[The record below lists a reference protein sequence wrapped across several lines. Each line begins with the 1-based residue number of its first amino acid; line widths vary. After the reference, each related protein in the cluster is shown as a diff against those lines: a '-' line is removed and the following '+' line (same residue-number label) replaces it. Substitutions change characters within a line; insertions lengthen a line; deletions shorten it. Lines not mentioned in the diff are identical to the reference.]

1 MNDKQLKC
9 ILCGNKDLEFITKKL
24 RSSKPGS
31 IYRCSNCDLN
41 ILKDKTGSYDLQNWY
56 DGGYRKEH
64 GPKLSQKNEYKE
76 IHEIAIQHQEDRI
89 NFLKP
94 YINKNTKLLDVGCS
108 TGSFIGSIKN
118 YIKEAV
124 GTDIDLGAAKFAHE
138 ITGCKTFGGK
148 FDESIFNQEYF
159 DIVTST
165 HVLEHTFDP
174 LSFLNTI
181 YYYLKPGGIVYIEV
195 PNLDDALLKVYDS
208 KTFKNIFYHIAHR
221 WYFSSES
228 LNKLMEKAD
237 LKEK

>member
-1 MNDKQLKC
+1 M
-9 ILCGNKDLEFITKKL
+9 
-24 RSSKPGS
+24 
-31 IYRCSNCDLN
+31 
-41 ILKDKTGSYDLQNWY
+41 QNWY
-56 DGGYRKEH
+56 DGGHRKEH

-148 FDESIFNQEYF
+148 FLNLFSI
-159 DIVTST
+159 
-165 HVLEHTFDP
+165 
-174 LSFLNTI
+174 
-181 YYYLKPGGIVYIEV
+181 
-195 PNLDDALLKVYDS
+195 
-208 KTFKNIFYHIAHR
+208 KNILILLLLPTYWNIHLIHCHF
-221 WYFSSES
+221 
-228 LNKLMEKAD
+228 
-237 LKEK
+237 